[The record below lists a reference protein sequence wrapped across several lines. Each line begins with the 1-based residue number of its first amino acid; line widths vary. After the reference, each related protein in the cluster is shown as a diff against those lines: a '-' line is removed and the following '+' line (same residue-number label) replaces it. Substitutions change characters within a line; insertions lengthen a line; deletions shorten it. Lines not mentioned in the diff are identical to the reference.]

1 MADAADAEQA
11 EPGEYAGAVSGRLSD
26 GLGGPVFSVSHDGLE
41 DRKGDQVRAAR
52 ALATFDDVE
61 PGDHVCWHPDSAVA
75 PSADVLAYVADGALY
90 GDKIVV
96 VGSTGA
102 ASGLPRE
109 AMPSASV
116 ILDFPRVTD
125 PDTIVT
131 AVRREART
139 AAREGYRSVR
149 VLAERMPAAMP
160 GESEEL
166 VVQELGLDEFA
177 SESNAI
183 VVCAFRRSQWD
194 APTLEHVACVHPQ
207 EMGIRAARP
216 AFRMYS
222 TGADSWSVDGVID
235 SECAY
240 AFNAA
245 VRAAIRCSPRVKL
258 RFDTVE
264 LIDAAG
270 MHALVD
276 AARHLPDRRIVVEGA
291 NETVRLCWELAGY
304 ARVGLPVVMAA

>member
-1 MADAADAEQA
+1 MIS
-11 EPGEYAGAVSGRLSD
+11 VRLSD
-26 GLGGPVFSVSHDGLE
+26 GLGGPVPSLSQDGWKI
-41 DRKGDQVRAAR
+41 RRGNQVRAAR
-52 ALATFDDVE
+52 GLATFDDVE
-61 PGDHVCWHPDSAVA
+61 PGDHVCWHPDSTVT

-96 VGSTGA
+96 LGSTGA

-125 PDTIVT
+125 PDTIVS

-149 VLAERMPAAMP
+149 VLAERMPAAVP
-160 GESEEL
+160 GETEEL
-166 VVQELGLDEFA
+166 VVQELRLDEFA

-194 APTLEHVACVHPQ
+194 APTLEHVACVHPH
-207 EMGIRAARP
+207 EMGRRAERP

-235 SECAY
+235 SECAQ

-245 VRAAIRCSPRVKL
+245 VRAAVRCSPSLRL
-258 RFDTVE
+258 RFDTLE

-304 ARVGLPVVMAA
+304 ASAAMPVVMAA